1 MNNSSTYDVTYV
13 ITNTIDLNGKIIE
26 TKENKRM
33 TTLKDIVAQL
43 GITNGYSSNPLY
55 KKLVRIMSSGADI
68 KQAVSVIFGSNK

>member
-13 ITNTIDLNGKIIE
+13 ITSTIDLNGNIIE

-43 GITNGYSSNPLY
+43 GIADGYSNHPLY
-55 KKLVRIMSSGADI
+55 KKLVRAIASGKDI
-68 KQAVSVIFGSNK
+68 KQAVSVIFGSNQ